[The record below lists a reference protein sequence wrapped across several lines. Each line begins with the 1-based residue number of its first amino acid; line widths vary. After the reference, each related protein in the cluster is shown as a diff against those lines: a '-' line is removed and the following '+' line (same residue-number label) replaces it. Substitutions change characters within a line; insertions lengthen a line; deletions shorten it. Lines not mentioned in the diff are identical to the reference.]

1 MMQQPVPDGENQ
13 TPIEDYGELTDPNL
27 VPEQLQGEDTE
38 IPEGTEPT
46 WFHAQF
52 TDCMELYADLDTAV
66 QHFADH
72 RSWFPRCAQPMK
84 AEPLGENG
92 YDLLIGRFGAFGY
105 KVEARI
111 GLDLLPPDSESIYRI
126 ETIPL
131 QGYEPPGYE
140 VDFRATMKL
149 VEMPVEQFC
158 SQAEVKKLGLPTT
171 ITGAEWVL
179 DLAVGVK
186 FPQFIRKMSRSLI
199 QKTGDGLLDK
209 IVKQVSRRLTYK
221 TQLDFH
227 SNHDLPFPGQKNG
240 QKKAKKGEKGDEL
253 EITN

>member
-1 MMQQPVPDGENQ
+1 MTHQPLGEGENQ
-13 TPIEDYGELTDPNL
+13 TPVEDYGELTA
-27 VPEQLQGEDTE
+27 PELTPELQPEDAE

-52 TDCMELYADLDTAV
+52 TDCMELYAGLETVAE
-66 QHFADH
+66 HFADH
-72 RSWFPRCAQPMK
+72 HSWFRRCAQPMK

-111 GLDLLPPDSESIYRI
+111 GLDLLPPDAEDVYRI
-126 ETIPL
+126 LTIPVPE
-131 QGYEPPGYE
+131 YEPPGYE

-149 VEMPVEQFC
+149 VEKPVEEFC
-158 SQAEVKKLGLPTT
+158 SEAEVNNLGLPNT
-171 ITGAEWVL
+171 ITGAEWHL

-186 FPQFIRKMSRSLI
+186 FPRFITKMSQSLI
-199 QKTGDGLLDK
+199 QKTGDNLLDK

-227 SNHDLPFPGQKNG
+227 TTHELPFPGQKKG
-240 QKKAKKGEKGDEL
+240 KKGDKGTMTD
-253 EITN
+253 

>member
-1 MMQQPVPDGENQ
+1 MQQPFPEGENQ
-13 TPIEDYGELTDPNL
+13 TPVEDYGELTDPKL
-27 VPEQLQGEDTE
+27 MLELEGQEGEDAE

-52 TDCMELYADLDTAV
+52 TDCMELYADLETVAK
-66 QHFADH
+66 HFADH
-72 RSWFPRCAQPMK
+72 HSWYPRCAQPMK

-111 GLDLLPPDSESIYRI
+111 GLDLLPPDAEDIYRI
-126 ETIPL
+126 LTIPIP
-131 QGYEPPGYE
+131 GYEPPGYE
-140 VDFRATMKL
+140 VDFQATMKL
-149 VEMPVEQFC
+149 VEKPVEQFC
-158 SQAEVKKLGLPTT
+158 SEVEVKNLGLPRT

-186 FPQFIRKMSRSLI
+186 FPRFITKMSQSLI
-199 QKTGDGLLDK
+199 QKTGDNLLDK
-209 IVKQVSRRLTYK
+209 IVQQVSRRLTDK

-227 SNHDLPFPGQKNG
+227 NIHDLPFPEPKKKKKGQ
-240 QKKAKKGEKGDEL
+240 KGEKV
-253 EITN
+253 EISN